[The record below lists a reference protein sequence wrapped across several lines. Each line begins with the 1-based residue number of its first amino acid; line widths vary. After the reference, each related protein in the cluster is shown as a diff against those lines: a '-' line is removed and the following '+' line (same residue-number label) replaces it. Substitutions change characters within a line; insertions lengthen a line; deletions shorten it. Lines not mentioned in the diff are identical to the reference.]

1 MHFGYAE
8 TEVGRELR
16 CFGKTELKSRYAF
29 LDRQCIQMCEYKC
42 GRRFGKEWLIELE
55 WLAKKYS
62 LQSAGVV
69 HDASL
74 LLT

>member
-1 MHFGYAE
+1 
-8 TEVGRELR
+8 
-16 CFGKTELKSRYAF
+16 
-29 LDRQCIQMCEYKC
+29 MCEYKC